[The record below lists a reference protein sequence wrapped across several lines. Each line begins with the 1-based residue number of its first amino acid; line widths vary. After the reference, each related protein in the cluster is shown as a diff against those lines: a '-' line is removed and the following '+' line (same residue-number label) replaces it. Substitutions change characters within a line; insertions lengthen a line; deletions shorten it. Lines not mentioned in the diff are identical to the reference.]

1 MTGPQSPFD
10 VFGWMGPIFAISLIV
25 PLVITVAVIAVI
37 VWSIRRSMP
46 PREDPAV
53 AELKTRLA
61 RGEIDIAEYQVRMRA
76 LRDGD
81 E

>member
-1 MTGPQSPFD
+1 MDSQFQVD

-25 PLVITVAVIAVI
+25 PLVITLLIIGVV
-37 VWSIRRSMP
+37 VWSIRRSLP

-53 AELKTRLA
+53 AELKARLA
-61 RGEIDIAEYQVRMRA
+61 RGEIEPVEYEVRIRA

-81 E
+81 G